1 MSPGKTF
8 ANSYWPGVILLAFTI
23 LLTMGTYQ
31 DYGISWDEK
40 IQKRIGE
47 VSYNYISSNDNTI
60 KTFEDN
66 RYGVGFE
73 LILTTI
79 EKKFNITDDRDIY
92 LMRHF
97 VTHIFFLL
105 CAFCGYVLIHRL
117 FKNQWL
123 SCIGFLAI
131 VFHPRIYA
139 HSFVNT
145 KDIPFLGI
153 FLIALLI
160 AQIAFEKNKRGWYLL
175 LGICSGYAISIRI
188 LGILLVLL
196 FGMLFMLDLFSALR
210 QKNKPGNVLLNLLL
224 FLIGACGTTYLAWPA
239 LWEAPVQ
246 NFISFYQSASHFP
259 WDGELLFNGKVL
271 HGKSLPW
278 YYLPGWFVITTPLL
292 WLGAGICGMVMAI
305 IAIIRKPISY
315 LANTQDR
322 NYTIYLLC
330 CIIPVSAVIMLH
342 SVVYDDWRH
351 VYFIYPSF
359 VILALYAIN
368 KMALWKARAI
378 AIMLCAL
385 QLAATGY
392 FMVAS
397 HPFQQV
403 YFNSL
408 VSHNDEY
415 LRRNYDLEYWG
426 CAYKQGLE
434 YILEHD
440 HSDTIRLLHDNVPAK
455 NNIMMVPISKRNRV
469 KLSYDTDQP
478 TYFITNFRSHPSDYP
493 YSNVVYEIKVL
504 NSTIMRIY
512 KLDKGD
518 KLP

>member
-1 MSPGKTF
+1 MSAGKTF
-8 ANSYWPGVILLAFTI
+8 ANTYWPGVILLVFTI

-47 VSYNYISSNDNTI
+47 VTYNYIFSDDNTI
-60 KTFEDN
+60 KTFEDS

-73 LILTTI
+73 LILTVI
-79 EKKFNITDDRDIY
+79 EKKLNITDDRDIY

-97 VTHIFFLL
+97 ITHIFFLL
-105 CAFCGYVLIHRL
+105 CAFCGYVLIQRL
-117 FKNQWL
+117 FNNQWL

-139 HSFVNT
+139 HSFFNT

-153 FLIALLI
+153 FLVALLI
-160 AQIAFEKNKRGWYLL
+160 AQIAFVKNKQGWYLL
-175 LGICSGYAISIRI
+175 LGILSGYAISIRI

-196 FGMLFMLDLFSALR
+196 FGMLFLIDLFIALR
-210 QKNKPGNVLLNLLL
+210 QNKPPVRILLNLLV
-224 FLIGACGTTYLAWPA
+224 FLIGASGMTYLAWPA

-259 WDGELLFNGKVL
+259 WDGMLLFNGKLL
-271 HGKSLPW
+271 HSKSLPW
-278 YYLPGWFVITTPLL
+278 YYLPGWFAITTPVL
-292 WLGAGICGMVMAI
+292 WLGAGVCGMAMAV
-305 IAIIRKPISY
+305 IALIKRPLHNLS
-315 LANTQDR
+315 NTNDR
-322 NYTIYLLC
+322 NYVIYLLC
-330 CIIPVSAVIMLH
+330 CVIPVSAVILLH

-359 VILALYAIN
+359 IILGLYAID
-368 KMALWKARAI
+368 KFAGKARTI
-378 AIMLCAL
+378 AFTLCAI

-408 VSHNDEY
+408 VSHKEEY
-415 LRRNYDLEYWG
+415 LRKNYHMEYWG
-426 CAYKQGLE
+426 CSYKQGLE
-434 YILEHD
+434 YILKHD
-440 HSDTIRLLHDNVPAK
+440 TSDTIRLLHDNVPAK
-455 NNIMMVPISKRNRV
+455 NSLLMVPKQERNRI
-469 KLSYDTDQP
+469 KLAYDTEKP
-478 TYFITNFRSHPSDYP
+478 TYFITVFREPKKDYD
-493 YSNVVYEIKVL
+493 YKNVIYEIKAL
-504 NSTIMRIY
+504 NSTIMRVY